1 MPKIKP
7 FDGFLI
13 RNEHAEQVVAPEY
26 DTVPASQRRAFADAN
41 PQNFLNTMRLQEDFD
56 PNAPPSHEE
65 LLAFNRRNLERLLA
79 EGYFNPLEKPCI
91 FIYELTHGDHGQ
103 TGVVCE
109 ISADEYDQGHVRK
122 HENTRREREDLLAQ
136 YQKEVGVTSCPIS
149 LAYPQSKEIDAFIKT
164 QTAAPPL
171 LDFTTGDDVHQR
183 VWCIDD
189 QQTQN
194 KLSALFESVE
204 NTYLT
209 DGHHRAASGW
219 RYAEMM
225 RTTNGNRGDE
235 PYNQLL
241 VALFSDHELN
251 LYPFNRCVRDLGG
264 KSEQQVLDALAE
276 RFRINVAENQDT
288 FEPSEHGEFGM
299 YLGKTWYCLDIKPG
313 LIDYS
318 DPVASLDVSI
328 LQDHILAPVLGIV
341 DARSDPRLDYV
352 SGVEGKAGLEK
363 KSEQEGWAICF
374 SCYATSMD
382 QLMNVADARALMPPK
397 STYFDPKTRSG
408 VFVRLK

>member
-7 FDGFLI
+7 FDGYLI
-13 RNEHAEQVVAPEY
+13 SNKHAEQVVAPEY
-26 DTVPASQRRAFADAN
+26 DTVPASQRRTFADAN
-41 PQNFLNTMRLQEDFD
+41 PHNFLNTMRLQEDFD
-56 PNAPPSHEE
+56 PDAPPTHEE
-65 LLAFNRRNLERLLA
+65 LLAFNKKNLQLLLSQ
-79 EGYFNPLEKPCI
+79 GYFNRLDKPCI

-109 ISADEYDQGHVRK
+109 IAADEYNQGHVRK

-136 YQKEVGVTSCPIS
+136 YQKEVGVASCPIS
-149 LAYPQSKEIDAFIKT
+149 LAYPESKEIDRFIKL
-164 QTAAPPL
+164 QTALSPL

-189 QQTQN
+189 EQTQ
-194 KLSALFESVE
+194 KELSALFESVE

-225 RTTNGNRGDE
+225 REIHGNRGDE

-251 LYPFNRCVRDLGG
+251 LYPFNRCVRDLSG
-264 KSEQQVLDALAE
+264 KSEQQILDELSE
-276 RFRINVAENQDT
+276 RFQITIADNQEQ

-299 YLGKTWYCLDIKPG
+299 YLGGTWYCLDIKPG
-313 LIDYS
+313 LVDY
-318 DPVASLDVSI
+318 DNPIASLDVSI
-328 LQDHILAPVLGIV
+328 LQDHILAPVLDIH
-341 DARSDPRLDYV
+341 DARSDSRLDYV
-352 SGVEGKAGLEK
+352 SGVEGKRGLEK
-363 KSEQEGWAICF
+363 KTEQGWAVCF
-374 SCYATSMD
+374 SCYATSME